1 MKTWKW
7 EDFKKLCIKKG
18 FNISQINEYWDT
30 LLKKKNTIL
39 FYEEKYKDTFNNFF
53 SSNKKII
60 MGELKFEKA
69 MEECKEYT
77 ISATLNL
84 HSMSDTLA
92 QIINQ
97 TILNIPLPENDVSL
111 QRIEDQIDNN
121 TQEGIN
127 LKNTI
132 DIFIKSPEFQYINA
146 FANTYKHIKVIKRY
160 FRAEYGKTTR
170 NEQGIVFRSFCY
182 KNRSYNDT
190 WAIDVLGPYK
200 KKIFGYISDIGN
212 SINKYLI

>member
-18 FNISQINEYWDT
+18 FNIPQIKEYWDT
-30 LLKKKNTIL
+30 LLDKKDTIL
-39 FYEEKYKDTFNNFF
+39 FYEKKYKDTFNNLF

-60 MGELKFEKA
+60 IGDLKFEKA
-69 MEECKEYT
+69 MEECKTYT
-77 ISATLNL
+77 ISAVLNL
-84 HSMSDTLA
+84 HSMHDTLA

-97 TILNIPLPENDVSL
+97 TILNKPLPEKNVNL
-111 QRIEDQIDNN
+111 QRIKDQIDNN
-121 TQEGIN
+121 TQEGKN

-132 DIFIKSPEFQYINA
+132 DIFIKCPEFQYINA
-146 FANTYKHIKVIKRY
+146 FANTYKHIKVIKKY
-160 FRAEYGKTTR
+160 FRAEYGKSTR
-170 NEQGIVFRSFCY
+170 NEQGIVFKSFCY
-182 KNRSYNDT
+182 KNKSYNDT
-190 WAIDVLGPYK
+190 WAIDVLEHYK